1 MRRVRPAFVTPLLAA
16 ALLVP
21 AVPAHAKDHV
31 VGASPVDEVLKHGD
45 LVGAVVTYPSVMT
58 EYGETHAAV
67 TTDHYDTRGRRV
79 LETEVARDATGAVVS
94 RREASW
100 VYDAKG
106 RLVHE
111 AGVGDYDGDG
121 PEPATTQATDTTF
134 DKLGYA
140 LQKVLTTDFD
150 SDGVPEQSSTYTFG
164 NDHKGRAVA
173 TTVDQDYDGD
183 GAVETVVHEVVDYD
197 ARGRVLRDAATYETP
212 QGELL
217 GRGESVN
224 AYDQHGQV
232 TSTSQSSYAADGS
245 LVSRDATDT
254 TFDVHGNAL
263 AIATTYDEDGVPG
276 ADYRTVATNVYD
288 GHDRL
293 LTSTTR
299 GYLGDGSPAG
309 FYETRY
315 AYDGPGDYVS
325 LEVLADYDGDGILDP
340 QGRLD
345 VTYDRQDR
353 PVLFIGTSAESTSRD
368 VFVYDNQGRRTSF
381 VSSWYDAE
389 GTLRSRS
396 ATRYAYPSRTDY
408 TITTEID
415 YDGDGVPEVT
425 SVESRQVG

>member
-1 MRRVRPAFVTPLLAA
+1 MNRVRPVLVTPLLAA
-16 ALLVP
+16 ALLLP
-21 AVPAHAKDHV
+21 TAPAHATDHV

-58 EYGETHAAV
+58 EYGETHAGL
-67 TTDHYDTRGRRV
+67 TTDHYDTRGRLV
-79 LETEVARDATGAVVS
+79 LETEVTTAADGSVES

-100 VYDAKG
+100 VYDAEG
-106 RLVHE
+106 RLVHQ
-111 AGVGDYDGDG
+111 ADVGDYDGDG

-140 LQKVLTTDFD
+140 LQMVVTTDYD
-150 SDGVPEQSSTYTFG
+150 SDGVPEQSSTYRFG

-173 TTVDQDYDGD
+173 TTVEQDYDGD
-183 GAVETVVHEVVDYD
+183 GAVDTVVHEVVDYD

-217 GRGESVN
+217 GRGETVN

-245 LVSRDATDT
+245 LLSRDATDT

-263 AIATTYDEDGVPG
+263 TIATTYDEDGMPG
-276 ADYRTVATNVYD
+276 TDYRTVASNSYD

-293 LTSTTR
+293 LTSTSR

-309 FYETRY
+309 VNELRY
-315 AYDGPGDYVS
+315 TYDGPGDYVTM
-325 LEVLADYDGDGILDP
+325 EVLADYDGDGTLES

-345 VTYDRQDR
+345 VTYDRQGR
-353 PVLFIGTSAESTSRD
+353 PVLDEGTSAEGTGRHEWT
-368 VFVYDNQGRRTSF
+368 YDNQGRRTSF
-381 VSSWYDAE
+381 VSSWYDTE
-389 GTLRSRS
+389 GTLLSRS
-396 ATRYAYPSRTDY
+396 TTRYTYPSRTDY
-408 TITTEID
+408 TITTETD
-415 YDGDGVPEVT
+415 WDGDGVADLT